1 LNNTFVRLIPRR
13 AKTASALN
21 RTPGPSSNVNTILVC
36 GKDKSQKSLKR
47 YAYNSTSGGTTDFIG
62 KLDGHDY
69 KAEYTQK
76 CRENE
81 IIS

>member
-1 LNNTFVRLIPRR
+1 
-13 AKTASALN
+13 
-21 RTPGPSSNVNTILVC
+21 VNTILVC